1 MASSHNN
8 MHSEAAK
15 MEQIV
20 TEFYAKS
27 LQIILES
34 RSPYMS
40 SRNFSG
46 EQTLSP
52 SSSSSSSSSV
62 RPRDKWFNLALREC
76 PAALE
81 NCDLWRQ
88 SNSEPMVVDVIL
100 VQRPVGWD
108 QVNFSPKRDLVRHF
122 SSKERCLV
130 GWSSDQEELG
140 CEGKSEKIVERW
152 IVQYESRKASD
163 CSSGSRRSS
172 NYALHNVYK
181 KSILLLRSLYVTV
194 RLLPGYNIFRDL
206 NSSGQICTF
215 TLGHR
220 VSSFVEPFTRKEE
233 AEFQRFGFTPVD
245 TSSGRLCISVLY
257 RSLPSDVC
265 SEPST
270 PMSPQFIP
278 DYVGSPLADPLKR
291 FPSLPMSH
299 CSPSSLPLSRP
310 HSWSYDHYKA
320 SPPSISFSPS
330 PTHSEPHAS
339 RRYPPTNLPPHP
351 PETSLVQK
359 KRTSFDEYYP
369 SPSFSPSPSPSPPI
383 YIPGRH
389 LSTGLLRSESAPF
402 SLPAP
407 KLANSPALSSK
418 HRSPSPPLKITRSN
432 TSRIDRSMGQIQTG
446 AGIEKFHFFGKDD
459 SRKCSGVKLS
469 CNSSPQISFSRSS
482 SRSFQDD
489 FDDEYPCPFD
499 VEDVDV
505 TDSSSRP
512 ESFDQKGHLCEP
524 LEPGGYPMK
533 SQDAAVGAF
542 VCMLK
547 KAPPLRQDFSGS
559 VNLSEASRPETW
571 SSTTQEPRQISDATS
586 SQQGASVSITS
597 SGLVASKTT
606 ADALE
611 ELRGYKDMKNL
622 LLRQG
627 ARSQSHSSANNYS
640 TAEPGSRGSTG

>member
-1 MASSHNN
+1 MASSHNS

-27 LQIILES
+27 LQIILEA

-108 QVNFSPKRDLVRHF
+108 QMNFSPKRDPVRNL
-122 SSKERCLV
+122 SLKERCSV
-130 GWSSDQEELG
+130 GWSSDQEDFG
-140 CEGKSEKIVERW
+140 SAGKSEKIVERW
-152 IVQYESRKASD
+152 IVQYESRKARD
-163 CSSGSRRSS
+163 YSSGSRRSS

-194 RLLPGYNIFRDL
+194 RLLPGYKIFRDL
-206 NSSGQICTF
+206 NSSGQICAF

-220 VSSFVEPFTRKEE
+220 VSSFFEPFTRKEE
-233 AEFQRFGFTPVD
+233 AEFQCFVFTPVD
-245 TSSGRLCISVLY
+245 TSSGRLCISVWY
-257 RSLPSDVC
+257 RSSPSDVS
-265 SEPST
+265 SESST

-299 CSPSSLPLSRP
+299 GSPSSLPLPRP
-310 HSWSYDHYKA
+310 HSWSYDHYKV
-320 SPPSISFSPS
+320 SPPSISSSPS
-330 PTHSEPHAS
+330 PTHSESHAS

-351 PETSLVQK
+351 PETPLVHK
-359 KRTSFDEYYP
+359 KHTSFDEYCP
-369 SPSFSPSPSPSPPI
+369 SPSFSPFPSPSPPI

-389 LSTGLLRSESAPF
+389 LSKGLLRSESAPW
-402 SLPAP
+402 SLHAP

-418 HRSPSPPLKITRSN
+418 QNLSPSPPQKITRSN
-432 TSRIDRSMGQIQTG
+432 TSKIDRSMDQIQTG
-446 AGIEKFHFFGKDD
+446 ATIEKVLYLVIITIFNVPGVFASFRMPF
-459 SRKCSGVKLS
+459 SSCCS
-469 CNSSPQISFSRSS
+469 F
-482 SRSFQDD
+482 
-489 FDDEYPCPFD
+489 
-499 VEDVDV
+499 
-505 TDSSSRP
+505 
-512 ESFDQKGHLCEP
+512 
-524 LEPGGYPMK
+524 
-533 SQDAAVGAF
+533 
-542 VCMLK
+542 
-547 KAPPLRQDFSGS
+547 
-559 VNLSEASRPETW
+559 
-571 SSTTQEPRQISDATS
+571 
-586 SQQGASVSITS
+586 
-597 SGLVASKTT
+597 
-606 ADALE
+606 
-611 ELRGYKDMKNL
+611 L
-622 LLRQG
+622 LLGRMTLEK
-627 ARSQSHSSANNYS
+627 ALV
-640 TAEPGSRGSTG
+640 